1 MDADQIYYR
10 FADDNQPPNQ
20 ARCRRNQVARQEEP
34 PSSPGR
40 TEQQERCQASRK
52 QADMLVAA
60 ANWLRARKRYQ
71 QKRGAS
77 GNEPAE

>member
-1 MDADQIYYR
+1 M
-10 FADDNQPPNQ
+10 
-20 ARCRRNQVARQEEP
+20 ARQEEP

-71 QKRGAS
+71 QSPGTIR
-77 GNEPAE
+77 NESAE